1 MPQGHTSAHSK
12 SSTEL
17 VGKFV
22 SAWSARER
30 RGGNAPG
37 PFVLD
42 GAKISDDELGSPEV
56 LLPLFAWHA
65 DNLFG
70 YGIRQRG
77 MGINFR
83 EDGEA
88 MLGHTV
94 GFDRSDRSSAEM
106 LMFVLEALEDARQHL
121 PRSENAPTSVELRGL
136 VNRFVADVSSK
147 LAPAAVRPRG

>member
-1 MPQGHTSAHSK
+1 M
-12 SSTEL
+12 

-22 SAWSARER
+22 AAWSARER

-42 GAKISDDELGSPEV
+42 GALISDSELGSPTV

-70 YGIRQRG
+70 YGIRKRG
-77 MGINFR
+77 MGISFR
-83 EDGEA
+83 EDSEA
-88 MLGHTV
+88 LLGRTV

-121 PRSENAPTSVELRGL
+121 PRSENSPSCVELRGL
-136 VNRFVADVSSK
+136 VNRFVADLEAKS
-147 LAPAAVRPRG
+147 APSAARPRG